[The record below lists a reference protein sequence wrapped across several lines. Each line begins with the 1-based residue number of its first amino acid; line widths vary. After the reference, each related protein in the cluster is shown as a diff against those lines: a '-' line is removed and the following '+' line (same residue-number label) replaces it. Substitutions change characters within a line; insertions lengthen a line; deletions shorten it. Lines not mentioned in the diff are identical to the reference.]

1 MKEISELIKKDFLL
15 ELRQR
20 YAINAILLYVVSTV
34 FVVQLAFGRIIDANT
49 WITLFWIIML
59 FAAFN
64 AVSKSFIQE
73 HQTRWLYYFTLASPQ
88 SIILSKIIYNS
99 ILMVL
104 LGFLSL
110 LLYVLFM
117 GMPEFNQTILYP
129 VFILGCVGL
138 ASTLTMVSAIASN
151 AGNNM
156 ALMAILGFPIVLPLL
171 LLVIN
176 SFKIALSAEI
186 FTIQLIKSIG
196 SLFLIDTVV
205 VIMATLLFPY
215 LWHK

>member
-64 AVSKSFIQE
+64 AVSKSFLQE

-117 GMPEFNQTILYP
+117 GMPEFNHAILYP
-129 VFILGCVGL
+129 VFILGCIGL

-186 FTIQLIKSIG
+186 FTLQLIKSIG

-205 VIMATLLFPY
+205 VIMAALLFPY